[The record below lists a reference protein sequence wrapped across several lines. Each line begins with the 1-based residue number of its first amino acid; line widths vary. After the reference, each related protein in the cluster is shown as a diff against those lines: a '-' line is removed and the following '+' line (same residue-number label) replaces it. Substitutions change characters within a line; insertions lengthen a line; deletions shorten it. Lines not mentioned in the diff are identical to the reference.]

1 MSTRY
6 LSLKLFVILLTI
18 ATTGCDKKEDT
29 NTVEEIP
36 VKVESAHERQ
46 KSIPTYESLD
56 YSTISNME
64 DLLSKSEIDGS
75 DVFTGPD
82 AQPFI
87 PGTYFIY
94 KTSQG
99 RYGKMIVE
107 QLEPSVNNKLTISWV
122 TYRNA
127 RSIYTSG
134 SGLVIPGTYS
144 CDLDLG
150 MRPTSPFADD
160 SCTELEKDSDFYW
173 QQKTKTT
180 RALTPR
186 NHALF
191 KLVYRP

>member
-18 ATTGCDKKEDT
+18 ATTGCEKKED
-29 NTVEEIP
+29 NNVVEDIP
-36 VKVESAHERQ
+36 VKAESAHENQ
-46 KSIPTYESLD
+46 KEIPSYESLD

-64 DLLSKSEIDGS
+64 NLMSKSEIDSS

-87 PGTYFIY
+87 PGTYLIY

-107 QLEPSVNNKLTISWV
+107 QLEPSVNNRLTISWV

-134 SGLVIPGTYS
+134 SGLVIRGTYS

-150 MRPTSPFADD
+150 MIPTSPFADD